1 MDDNST
7 KDMEVIAPLKR
18 VSNFWRTREVLLINC
33 EIDLILTWSANYV
46 TVSNAVANRSAT
58 FAISDTKLYIPVVT
72 LSTQDNVKLLHQLK
86 SSFKRIINWNKY

>member
-46 TVSNAVANRSAT
+46 ANLQIEVQHLQQVIQN
-58 FAISDTKLYIPVVT
+58 FIF
-72 LSTQDNVKLLHQLK
+72 QL
-86 SSFKRIINWNKY
+86 

>member
-33 EIDLILTWSANYV
+33 EIDLILT
-46 TVSNAVANRSAT
+46 
-58 FAISDTKLYIPVVT
+58 
-72 LSTQDNVKLLHQLK
+72 
-86 SSFKRIINWNKY
+86 

>member
-7 KDMEVIAPLKR
+7 KDMEVIAPLKH

-46 TVSNAVANRSAT
+46 ANLQ
-58 FAISDTKLYIPVVT
+58 IEVQHL
-72 LSTQDNVKLLHQLK
+72 
-86 SSFKRIINWNKY
+86 